1 MNAQLSM
8 FDTAIPRLLGIP
20 EPGTFDSAVD
30 GPRTARQLDAVEE
43 LMSDGMWR
51 TLAAI
56 AAHTG
61 ASEAG
66 ASARLRDLRKRQYGG
81 YVVERKRAKPG
92 SGLYLYRVVKP

>member
-8 FDTAIPRLLGIP
+8 FESRYMGIP
-20 EPGTFDSAVD
+20 DKGTFDNVVD
-30 GPRTARQLDAVEE
+30 GPRTSSQRKQIEA
-43 LMSDGMWR
+43 LMNDGVWR

-66 ASARLRDLRKRQYGG
+66 ASARLRDLRKKEYGART
-81 YVVERKRAKPG
+81 VERKRMAPG
-92 SGLYLYRVVKP
+92 SALYLYRVVPR

>member
-8 FDTAIPRLLGIP
+8 FDRALPIRLP
-20 EPGTFDSAVD
+20 EAGTFDNVID
-30 GPRTARQLDAVEE
+30 GPRTATQREAVEA
-43 LMSDGMWR
+43 LMADGMWR

-66 ASARLRDLRKRQYGG
+66 ASARLRDLRKQQYGG
-81 YVVERKRAKPG
+81 YTVERKRAKPK
-92 SGLYLYRVVKP
+92 SGLYLYRVVAR